1 MKHKK
6 IRGGEFVTKVEYE
19 NILDRKEGKNTILTN
34 VTIIN
39 VGEEKI
45 YVIINEGD
53 ELPLDSGESMTLGDL
68 IINSIVVV
76 EEGSV
81 VRYMGVE

>member
-1 MKHKK
+1 MRHKK

-39 VGEEKI
+39 CFIDKKF
-45 YVIINEGD
+45 IN
-53 ELPLDSGESMTLGDL
+53 
-68 IINSIVVV
+68 
-76 EEGSV
+76 
-81 VRYMGVE
+81 